1 MSGSRSHC
9 EVGLCN
15 QRRKNVRFFNTVWP
29 TIESSRF
36 KDFRLKKQV
45 LQPRPKT
52 LYVVLHVTRAELGMP
67 SDRSRDQRGLRPR
80 PHLCKASDLRRVGHD
95 PDIAPLS
102 GVSSSRLTACLG
114 GVSVLRC
121 GERGCVV
128 RATVAGCGRRYR
140 GTREAP
146 WEGFLPACLRMGR
159 AGSVFPRC
167 DKRPLRR
174 NRESHGAAR
183 RGAWDVG
190 SEARRTAIGSVS
202 VSASA
207 RCLWLQQTGS

>member
-121 GERGCVV
+121 GWERMCGASDGRGMRSEVSRNEGSTVGRLLASLPSDGKGRKCV
-128 RATVAGCGRRYR
+128 
-140 GTREAP
+140 
-146 WEGFLPACLRMGR
+146 PAM
-159 AGSVFPRC
+159 
-167 DKRPLRR
+167 
-174 NRESHGAAR
+174 
-183 RGAWDVG
+183 
-190 SEARRTAIGSVS
+190 
-202 VSASA
+202 
-207 RCLWLQQTGS
+207 